1 MTSYIT
7 PRLLQAINSLEKR
20 YPEAFKVRYG
30 KDYQLERWIP
40 VDDPVVTISKSEP
53 FNYHPR
59 DFRDTMLDL
68 EDWREAV
75 KLAQELAL
83 TPLNERGKVI
93 NHDWV
98 KRAQKSL
105 RGILG
110 RG

>member
-1 MTSYIT
+1 MTYEELKNQKGFNVNLHYSFDEV
-7 PRLLQAINSLEKR
+7 AILAPSLDTFGGDE
-20 YPEAFKVRYG
+20 
-30 KDYQLERWIP
+30 
-40 VDDPVVTISKSEP
+40 PVVTISKAEP

-59 DFRDTMLDL
+59 DYRDTVLDL

>member
-1 MTSYIT
+1 MTYEELKNQKAFDVNLHYSVNEV
-7 PRLLQAINSLEKR
+7 AILATSLDVFGSVE
-20 YPEAFKVRYG
+20 P
-30 KDYQLERWIP
+30 I
-40 VDDPVVTISKSEP
+40 VTISKAEP

-59 DFRDTMLDL
+59 DYRDTALEL
-68 EDWREAV
+68 EDWQEAV

-83 TPLNERGKVI
+83 TPLNERGKAI

-98 KRAQKSL
+98 KVAQKSL

>member
-1 MTSYIT
+1 MTYEELKNQKDFDVNLHYSINEV
-7 PRLLQAINSLEKR
+7 AILAQSLDTFGSVE
-20 YPEAFKVRYG
+20 P
-30 KDYQLERWIP
+30 I
-40 VDDPVVTISKSEP
+40 VTISKVEP

-59 DFRDTMLDL
+59 DYRDTVLDL

-83 TPLNERGKVI
+83 TPLNERGKATNRGWI
-93 NHDWV
+93 
-98 KRAQKSL
+98 KTAKIAL